1 MSKIERLR
9 GFKDYYPEDM
19 QKREEIFSIMRKTA
33 QNFGFLPIDYP
44 SLEMLEIYR
53 IKSGDELV
61 GQTYNFRD
69 KSNREITLI
78 PEATPSTMRMLVSR
92 KGLVKP
98 VKWYNIPKLWRY
110 EEPQSGRNREHYQF
124 NADYFGETGMEIDA
138 ELIALACEI
147 LNRLGLKGMYV
158 VRVNHRKLMEKIL
171 SGLGSENIQSSIS
184 TIDHFRK
191 ESIEVIGNKLH
202 NDGITGDNLNRLLIF
217 LSKSYP
223 MKNIRDSMREL
234 GLELSEDIDFLRMI
248 STVEFLSRNGY
259 ENIVYDP
266 STVRGLSY
274 YTGIVFEG
282 FDFDGKFRSIFGGG
296 RYDNLSQLFDGQE
309 IPAVGFGMGDAVLE
323 NLLKEKNLWKV
334 HNIDSSYFV
343 IGIGRGG
350 KEQAANVLYS
360 LRKNGKTAVM
370 ENSDRNISNSLKHAS
385 AMNFTHAIMIG
396 EKELMEGSLT
406 VKNLISGEQ
415 RKISNSE
422 LNEL

>member
-19 QKREEIFSIMRKTA
+19 QKREEIFSIMRNAAK
-33 QNFGFLPIDYP
+33 NFGFVPIDYP

-61 GQTYNFRD
+61 GQTYNFKD

-92 KGLVKP
+92 KDLVKP
-98 VKWYNIPKLWRY
+98 IKWYNIPKLWRY

-124 NADYFGETGMEIDA
+124 NADYFGETGIEIDA
-138 ELIALACEI
+138 ELIALACET
-147 LNRLGLKGMYV
+147 LNRMGLKGMYV

-171 SGLGSENIQSSIS
+171 SKLGCVNIQSSIS

-191 ESIEVIGNKLH
+191 ESIETIGNKLRD
-202 NDGITGDNLNRLLIF
+202 DGVVDDNLNRLLNF

-223 MKNIRDSMREL
+223 VSEIQNSIKDL
-234 GLELSEDIDFLRMI
+234 GLDLLEDEDFLRMI
-248 STVEFLSRNGY
+248 STVEFLFKNGY
-259 ENIVYDP
+259 EDIVYDP

-282 FDFDGKFRSIFGGG
+282 FDVDGKFRSIFGGG
-296 RYDNLSQLFDGQE
+296 RYDNLSQLFEGQE

-334 HNIDSSYFV
+334 DNGHSSYFLV
-343 IGIGRGG
+343 GMGREG
-350 KEQAANVLYS
+350 KNKAANLLYK
-360 LRKNGKTAVM
+360 LRRNGKTAVM
-370 ENSDRNISNSLKHAS
+370 ENSERNISNSLKHAS
-385 AMNFTHAIMIG
+385 SMNFTHAIIIG
-396 EKELMEGSLT
+396 EKELAERSLT
-406 VKNLISGEQ
+406 IKNLINGEQ
-415 RKISNSE
+415 KKIGE
-422 LNEL
+422 NELDEL